1 MSGKFSRDKGARFER
16 ACAEF
21 FKRWYPKAK
30 RGVGQ
35 SQSGDNGAD
44 VEGTDYWV
52 ECKVGARPNIQGAY
66 DQAEK
71 VTDGRPTLVL
81 SKKDRN
87 KILVTMDIET
97 FTNFIDIIKNK

>member
-1 MSGKFSRDKGARFER
+1 MSGKRSRDKGARFER
-16 ACAEF
+16 SCAEF

-44 VEGTDYWV
+44 VEGTDYWI
-52 ECKVGARPNIQGAY
+52 EAKVGSRPNIQGAY
-66 DQAEK
+66 DQAFEA
-71 VTDGRPTLVL
+71 TDGRPILVF

-87 KILVTMDIET
+87 KVLVTMDADT
-97 FTNFIDIIKNK
+97 FTNLIDIIKNK